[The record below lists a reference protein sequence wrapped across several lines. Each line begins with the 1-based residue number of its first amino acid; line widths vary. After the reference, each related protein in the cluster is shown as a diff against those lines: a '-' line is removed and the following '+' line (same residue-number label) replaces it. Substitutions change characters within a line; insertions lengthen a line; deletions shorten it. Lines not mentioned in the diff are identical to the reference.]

1 VLTNILGTPPPP
13 PPDNVP
19 PLDEKPGKASSM
31 RERMEEHRRNPSCS
45 GCHKLMDPIGLA
57 LENFDGIGRWRA
69 TDGGARIDASSTLW
83 DGTQVDGPSAL
94 RQAIVSRP
102 EQFVGTATEML
113 LTYALGRGLE
123 YYDMPVVRSI
133 VRDAARQNYRFSSIV
148 AGIARSVPFQ
158 MRMKDNQE

>member
-1 VLTNILGTPPPP
+1 GTPPPSP
-13 PPDNVP
+13 PAVVP
-19 PLDEKPGKASSM
+19 PLDENPGKAKSM
-31 RERMEEHRRNPSCS
+31 RDRMEEHRKSPACS

-69 TDGGARIDASSTLW
+69 TDGGARIDYTSTLW

-94 RQAIVSRP
+94 RRAILSRP
-102 EQFVGTATEML
+102 EQFAGTATEML

-158 MRMKDNQE
+158 MRMKDNEE